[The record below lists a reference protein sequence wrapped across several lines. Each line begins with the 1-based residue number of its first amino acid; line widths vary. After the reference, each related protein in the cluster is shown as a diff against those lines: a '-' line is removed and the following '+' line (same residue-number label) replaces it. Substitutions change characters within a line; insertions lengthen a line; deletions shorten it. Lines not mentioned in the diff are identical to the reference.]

1 MAGDRSVSA
10 GGNIIGSANATGD
23 HATASVV
30 NNQGVSGTELV
41 QALGEIKAL
50 LAGIPNVHPKADTH
64 MKEALEEAAKP
75 EPDSQEV
82 AGLLGQAI
90 TYAKKADGFLEVSEK
105 LVERVKGL
113 GATLG
118 PYLPA
123 VQGLLGG

>member
-10 GGNIIGSANATGD
+10 GGNIIGSAIATGD
-23 HATASVV
+23 HATAKVV
-30 NNQGVSGTELV
+30 NNHGITGTELV

-50 LAGIPNVHPKADTH
+50 LAGIPNVDPKTETR
-64 MKEALEEAAKP
+64 MREALAEAAKP
-75 EPDSQEV
+75 EPDRQEV
-82 AGLLGQAI
+82 ATLLGQAI
-90 TYAKKADGFLEVSEK
+90 TYAKKADGFLEVSGK

-123 VQGLLGG
+123 VLGLGG